1 VIESMSSSD
10 IPLPMEE
17 FSVARS
23 RETSLRHSISRVA
36 RLARKELRESLRDRR
51 TLATLILMPLIVY
64 PLLGTVVQK
73 FAISRVDL
81 NAPAAIVALDERLP
95 REILDLFLE
104 KPSVSG
110 PEDASIGQASDGG
123 TTLSGESTS
132 TDADSKTSKP
142 DSSNA
147 VNQLTQ
153 QLASG
158 QSSLEGIAAPI
169 RMDARRLSAN
179 INPEVLVQEKLA
191 DIAILEL
198 PSEIDDKTG
207 DSLPGDIRV
216 FCRQNDAFSLRA
228 AEEAEKRISEF
239 RDQLVRR
246 WLVRAGVGVEVM
258 PTISRIT
265 VTATGPRESPL
276 SAFVPL
282 MLVLMTMTGAVY
294 PAIDLTAGERERGTL
309 EMLLAAPVSRRALL
323 TGKFVAVFTVAVL
336 TAIVNLTAM
345 MLTLYGTGFD
355 RLLLGDGV
363 TPAMFLQVLLLLVVF
378 ASFFS
383 AVLLCITSFAR
394 SFREAQ
400 AWLIPLMLVSLAPG
414 ILSLIPGVRL
424 TFVLTL
430 VPLVNIVLLGKELFQ
445 GIASL
450 PLFGM
455 TLLTT
460 GIYAVIALRIAANVF
475 GSNAILFGGNAQA
488 SLRSPTETESPDNLP
503 FRLGVGY
510 LILLAPAFV
519 VLSGLRGKLVAPDN
533 LAAQSVL
540 SGVLTLLLFAVLPVL
555 LTVWSRAKVTSVFAL
570 RGFSLTA
577 FFGAVLLGITL
588 WSLTYEVL
596 LFGKGS
602 LGWTKLLENPRLR
615 ELAQRLTAETP
626 VLLRLLTFAAIPAV
640 CEELFFRGFLLSAL
654 QGSARV
660 VRTPRS
666 MWWTSLFLTSFLFAA
681 FHVIVDQALTL
692 ERFPATFLLGLVL
705 GWIRLTTGSVIPG
718 IVMHAVS
725 NGLLLSLN
733 DLQPLLQ
740 KLGLDLEQEN
750 QAHLPGW
757 FLISAGILALLGAM
771 LVRGIRPAEP
781 RASSLTDQSSRQ
793 SP

>member
-1 VIESMSSSD
+1 MSSSD

-17 FSVARS
+17 FPVTRS
-23 RETSLRHSISRVA
+23 RGTSLRQSISRVA

-81 NAPAAIVALDERLP
+81 NAPAAIVAVDERLP
-95 REILDLFLE
+95 PDVLELFLE
-104 KPSVSG
+104 RPS
-110 PEDASIGQASDGG
+110 ASEPVNQSDSASSDGNTPNLQQSTASDAAAA
-123 TTLSGESTS
+123 TLPS
-132 TDADSKTSKP
+132 DAAD
-142 DSSNA
+142 A
-147 VNQLTQ
+147 MNQVTRR
-153 QLASG
+153 LASG
-158 QSSLEGIAAPI
+158 QSPLDGIAAPI
-169 RMDARRLSAN
+169 RLDARKLSAN
-179 INPEVLVQEKLA
+179 INPEILVQEKLV
-191 DIAILEL
+191 DLAILEL
-198 PSEIDDKTG
+198 PPAIDPKTG
-207 DSLPGDIRV
+207 DPIPGDVRV
-216 FCRQNDAFSLRA
+216 YCRENDQFSLRA
-228 AEEAEKRISEF
+228 AEEAEERLGKF
-239 RDQLVRR
+239 RDQLVRK
-246 WLVRAGVGVEVM
+246 WLVRAGVGVQVM

-265 VTATGPRESPL
+265 VTATGPKESPL

-363 TPAMFLQVLLLLVVF
+363 TPTMFVQVLLLLMVF

-383 AVLLCITSFAR
+383 AVLLSITSFAR

-450 PLFGM
+450 PLFVM

-475 GSNAILFGGNAQA
+475 GSKVILFGGNTQA
-488 SLRSPTETESPDNLP
+488 LLRSPGEAESPDNLP
-503 FRLGVGY
+503 FRLGLGY

-519 VLSGLRGKLVAPDN
+519 LLSGLRGKLVAPDN

-540 SGVLTLLLFAVLPVL
+540 SGILTLLLFGILPVAV
-555 LTVWSRAKVTSVFAL
+555 TIWSRAKVTSVFAL
-570 RGFSLTA
+570 RGFSITA
-577 FFGAVLLGITL
+577 FFGAVLLGMTL

-626 VLLRLLTFAAIPAV
+626 ALLRLLTFAAIPAV

-654 QGSARV
+654 QGSAKV
-660 VRTPRS
+660 ARTPRS
-666 MWWTSLFLTSFLFAA
+666 MWWTSLLLTSFLFAA

-733 DLQPLLQ
+733 DLQPVLQ
-740 KLGLDLEQEN
+740 KLGLNLEQEN

-757 FLISAGILALLGAM
+757 FLISAGILALLGAL
-771 LVRGIRPAEP
+771 LVCGIRRGNPDT
-781 RASSLTDQSSRQ
+781 SSPGNPSS
-793 SP
+793 

>member
-1 VIESMSSSD
+1 MSSSD

-17 FSVARS
+17 SPIAHS
-23 RETSLRHSISRVA
+23 RGSSLRLSTARVA

-81 NAPAAIVALDERLP
+81 NAPAAIVAVDERLP
-95 REILDLFLE
+95 REILEMFLE
-104 KPSVSG
+104 KPSASEPANERDESASQSSG
-110 PEDASIGQASDGG
+110 GG
-123 TTLSGESTS
+123 TTTSRESTPL
-132 TDADSKTSKP
+132 DGDSATSP
-142 DSSNA
+142 HPSGA
-147 VNQLTQ
+147 VNQLTE

-158 QSSLEGIAAPI
+158 QSTLEGIAAPI
-169 RMDARRLSAN
+169 RMDARQLSAN
-179 INPEVLVQEKLA
+179 INPEILIQEKFA

-198 PSEIDDKTG
+198 PSEVDPKTG
-207 DSLPGDIRV
+207 EPIPGDIRV

-228 AEEAEKRISEF
+228 AEEAEKRLGKF

-246 WLVRAGVGVEVM
+246 WLVRAGVGVQVM

-265 VTATGPRESPL
+265 VTATGPKESPL

-355 RLLLGDGV
+355 RILLGDGI

-445 GIASL
+445 GIASF
-450 PLFGM
+450 PLFAM

-475 GSNAILFGGNAQA
+475 GSNTILFGGNTQA
-488 SLRSPTETESPDNLP
+488 SLRSPNEEESPDNLP
-503 FRLGVGY
+503 FRLGMGY

-540 SGVLTLLLFAVLPVL
+540 SGILTLLLFAVLPIVL
-555 LTVWSRAKVTSVFAL
+555 TIWSRAKVTSVFAL
-570 RGFSLTA
+570 RGFSITA
-577 FFGAVLLGITL
+577 FFGAVLLGMTL

-626 VLLRLLTFAAIPAV
+626 ALLRLLTFAAIPAV

-654 QGSARV
+654 QGSAKV
-660 VRTPRS
+660 ARTPRS
-666 MWWTSLFLTSFLFAA
+666 MWWTSLLLTSFLFAA

-733 DLQPLLQ
+733 DLHPLLQ

-757 FLISAGILALLGAM
+757 FLISAGILAMVGALL
-771 LVRGIRPAEP
+771 VCGIRRGDPI
-781 RASSLTDQSSRQ
+781 ASSPTNPSS
-793 SP
+793 